1 MDYVPFFFL
10 FRFGHVSEAVTIQ
23 VGHAET
29 LLPLLALMGF
39 FRDETP
45 LTADNF
51 DLQHGR
57 TFRTS
62 RIVPYAANLVFVLYD
77 CSEGL
82 RLQFLLN
89 ETPLKFPDINHQAPL
104 YSTVRETYRE
114 LLHGCNFE
122 KECEPSRPNRNCE
135 L

>member
-1 MDYVPFFFL
+1 
-10 FRFGHVSEAVTIQ
+10 
-23 VGHAET
+23 
-29 LLPLLALMGF
+29 MGF

-62 RIVPYAANLVFVLYD
+62 HIVPYAANLVFVLYD

-104 YSTVRETYRE
+104 YNTVRETYRE